1 MPPFSKRSLSVV
13 FVMVAALAG
22 CVGGGSVQTAA
33 VRSGNLGVLSIEAG
47 KFYFW
52 PNEIRV
58 DKPGPLSVQIRNVSG
73 SGQNFTL
80 EDPAWNILEN
90 IDLPA
95 GKTTSINLELHEPG
109 IYQFYCNKALH
120 SFFGMNGQ
128 IYVDQK

>member
-1 MPPFSKRSLSVV
+1 MRPFSKRALLVV
-13 FVMVAALAG
+13 FVMIGVLAG

-33 VRSGNLGVLSIEAG
+33 VRSGSLGRVSIEAG

-58 DKPGPLSVQIRNVSG
+58 DKPGPLRVEIENVSG
-73 SGQNFTL
+73 SPQNFTL
-80 EDPAWNILEN
+80 KDPAWNTLEN

-95 GKTTSINLELHEPG
+95 GKTAITLELHQPG

-120 SFFGMNGQ
+120 SLLGMNGQ
-128 IYVDQK
+128 IYVEQ